1 MMGTSIGVTHGTAA
15 KKNAIGK
22 AKWRSHGFPP
32 ADQTYRRVRVATE
45 AVWTQP
51 SGRHSGVPISK
62 TRIGKRRT
70 SAGMPM
76 KIQARKVL
84 RGGDGWG
91 RSCQR
96 SQKRYRAKKGKNH
109 PYLY

>member
-1 MMGTSIGVTHGTAA
+1 MMGTSIGVTHGTAT

-32 ADQTYRRVRVATE
+32 ADQMYRSVRVATE
-45 AVWTQP
+45 AAWIQP

-62 TRIGKRRT
+62 RRIGKRRR

-76 KIQARKVL
+76 KIQGRSVL
-84 RGGDGWG
+84 EGGDGAG
-91 RSCQR
+91 LSSHRR
-96 SQKRYRAKKGKNH
+96 QKR
-109 PYLY
+109 